1 MTTIPDDFSVLR
13 STAFAGAIVK
23 FEELT
28 TQSRRA
34 FLLGAGAS
42 YCAGLPL
49 LADLTKLTLT
59 SAKLQPEDKAILE
72 GLQTNFA
79 GATQP
84 NIEDY
89 LSELIDLLA
98 ISERRMTRNATVQT
112 ALIGGVQYT
121 AKQLSD
127 AAGRIK
133 LAIVESLS
141 VTPSISVHRNFVRA
155 VHKAIRPGKWA
166 ADQSVDYL
174 VLNYDTLLEDALA
187 LEMMPYSDGLDGGPT
202 GWWNPSTFTRSDLIA
217 RVLKLHGSINWCEFQ
232 GETLP
237 RRVAGTF
244 GSGSPIQGQVLIW
257 PASTKYRETQRDPYA
272 QLAERARLVLKP
284 SVSKDLVL
292 VVCGYSF
299 GDAHINIELDRAL
312 RESDGQLAFVVFTS
326 DAVPVGQLKAWNDDP
341 SITDQVL
348 IFARGGFFHGGT
360 KEPSTTDLPWWKF
373 ENVTRLLK
381 GDR

>member
-121 AKQLSD
+121 AKQPDASNSQSSNLS
-127 AAGRIK
+127 A
-133 LAIVESLS
+133 
-141 VTPSISVHRNFVRA
+141 
-155 VHKAIRPGKWA
+155 
-166 ADQSVDYL
+166 
-174 VLNYDTLLEDALA
+174 LL
-187 LEMMPYSDGLDGGPT
+187 
-202 GWWNPSTFTRSDLIA
+202 
-217 RVLKLHGSINWCEFQ
+217 
-232 GETLP
+232 
-237 RRVAGTF
+237 
-244 GSGSPIQGQVLIW
+244 
-257 PASTKYRETQRDPYA
+257 PA
-272 QLAERARLVLKP
+272 
-284 SVSKDLVL
+284 
-292 VVCGYSF
+292 
-299 GDAHINIELDRAL
+299 
-312 RESDGQLAFVVFTS
+312 
-326 DAVPVGQLKAWNDDP
+326 
-341 SITDQVL
+341 
-348 IFARGGFFHGGT
+348 
-360 KEPSTTDLPWWKF
+360 
-373 ENVTRLLK
+373 
-381 GDR
+381 